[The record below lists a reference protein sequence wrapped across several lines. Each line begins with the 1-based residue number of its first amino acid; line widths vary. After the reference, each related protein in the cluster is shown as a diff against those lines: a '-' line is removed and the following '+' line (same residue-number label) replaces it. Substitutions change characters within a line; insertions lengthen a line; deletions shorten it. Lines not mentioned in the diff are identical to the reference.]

1 MRTRLNGSKEPP
13 VSPPSD
19 AADIAS
25 LRIDTGG
32 RDPLLDDIGDEPV
45 TDPDS
50 DTTPDPFD
58 PANLRLGQDFTHTAG
73 TKKLLTKVPVR
84 KPHKH
89 DFVRVHRDPN
99 YRLEVALIELG
110 DERDM
115 YIVDPSTAR
124 GLPEL
129 WMRALL
135 YTTINRQGVI
145 SLWPVKLP
153 GSDGRINSWH
163 ESAREAAE
171 IAVDKW
177 VRIEAN
183 QSLKGY
189 DIIVAEGELAEP
201 DWGELPVMKQL
212 LAIAFRAKL
221 VNSPQHAVIQRL
233 HGRM

>member
-1 MRTRLNGSKEPP
+1 MRTRLNGSKEPSVP
-13 VSPPSD
+13 PPSEE
-19 AADIAS
+19 ADIS
-25 LRIDTGG
+25 GVWVDTGD
-32 RDPLLDDIGDEPV
+32 RDPLLAGNDGD
-45 TDPDS
+45 
-50 DTTPDPFD
+50 PDPFD

-89 DFVRVHRDPN
+89 DFVRVHRDQN

-115 YIVDPSTAR
+115 YILDPSTAR
-124 GLPEL
+124 ALPHL
-129 WMRALL
+129 WMRAVLF
-135 YTTINRQGVI
+135 TTINRQGVI

-171 IAVDKW
+171 IATEKW

-221 VNSPQHAVIQRL
+221 VDSPQHAVIQRL